1 MALTEDFK
9 TPRINQA
16 PVTALPIMCTNWYF
30 LLLCAVN
37 GVRIA
42 PGWTTVVTASGSP
55 LDYAHPDSMV
65 LSKLD
70 ATVSPSIT
78 RRIRF
83 TYTWT
88 GDNCTTIVCAYDDGS
103 GYVTVTGGTLTLA
116 YDGLGNFTGAT
127 SA

>member
-16 PVTALPIMCTNWYF
+16 PYTALPIMCTNWYF
-30 LLLCAVN
+30 LFMCAMN
-37 GVRIA
+37 GVRVA
-42 PGWTTVVTASGSP
+42 PGWTTTMTSTASP
-55 LDYAHPDSMV
+55 QDFAHPNTMI
-65 LSKLD
+65 LTKLD

-78 RRIRF
+78 RKFRF

-88 GDNCTTIVCAYDDGS
+88 GDNLTTIVCAYDDGS
-103 GYVTVTGGTLTLA
+103 GYVTVTGGTLTLTYNA
-116 YDGLGNFTGAT
+116 LGDFTGAT